1 MSFIKSFS
9 LFYLSLTPLWL
20 SIMFIDAKSICEN
33 STNLFTE
40 IISII
45 CISVAML
52 ITAVVVILAFRKKN
66 ISKTQRYTLTEVKE
80 EKILTA
86 EYILSYVLPLLAF
99 NFTVWYDVVLFLL
112 FFLVLAFLHIRH
124 NRLGSNVILEVF
136 GYKYYECTLTNDDN
150 ISIQKS
156 VISRN
161 DLITQ
166 KSKHIYA
173 KSINN
178 EYYLER
184 PKVK

>member
-20 SIMFIDAKSICEN
+20 SIVFIDVKSLWEN
-33 STNLFTE
+33 TTNMFTE

-52 ITAVVVILAFRKKN
+52 ITTVVVISVFRKKN
-66 ISKTQRYTLTEVKE
+66 ISKTQRFTLTEVKE

-86 EYILSYVLPLLAF
+86 EYVLSYVLPLLAF
-99 NFTVWYDVVLFLL
+99 DFTIWYDVVLFLL

-124 NRLGSNVILEVF
+124 NRLGANVMLEVF
-136 GYKYYECTLTNDDN
+136 GYKYYECMLTNEDN
-150 ISIQKS
+150 IQILKS
-156 VISRN
+156 VISRD

-166 KSKHIYA
+166 KNKHIYA

-178 EYYLER
+178 VYYLDR
-184 PKVK
+184 KK

>member
-20 SIMFIDAKSICEN
+20 SIAFIDAKSLWDN
-33 STNLFTE
+33 TTNLLTE

-45 CISVAML
+45 CIGVAML
-52 ITAVVVILAFRKKN
+52 IATIVVILAFRKKN

-86 EYILSYVLPLLAF
+86 EYVLSYVLPLLAF
-99 NFTVWYDVVLFLL
+99 DFTVWYHVVLFLL
-112 FFLVLAFLHIRH
+112 FFLVLAFLHIHH
-124 NRLGSNVILEVF
+124 NRLGANVVLEVF
-136 GYKYYECTLTNDDN
+136 GYKYYECLLTNEDD
-150 ISIQKS
+150 IPIRKS

-166 KSKHIYA
+166 KNEHIYA
-173 KSINN
+173 KPINN

-184 PKVK
+184 PQTK